1 MYGTPTYI
9 HTFYT
14 CMHACTR
21 VHTHTHT
28 GKIYKHKKMNTFLKI
43 IFRLCIK
50 STQNIN
56 EFSVQTWV
64 PFTPYQHVL
73 NTILAILGIFDNP
86 S

>member
-1 MYGTPTYI
+1 MYVVHLHTYTHFTPA
-9 HTFYT
+9 
-14 CMHACTR
+14 CMHAH
-21 VHTHTHT
+21 VYTHTHT